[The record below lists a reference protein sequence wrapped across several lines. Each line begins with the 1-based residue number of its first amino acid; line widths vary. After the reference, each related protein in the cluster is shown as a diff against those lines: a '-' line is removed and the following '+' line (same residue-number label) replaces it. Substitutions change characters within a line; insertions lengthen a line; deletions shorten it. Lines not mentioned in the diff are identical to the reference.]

1 MKKLLLGLLFLVLPA
16 PAFADAFSC
25 NGKVV
30 STGDRKA
37 DVLMKCGE
45 PAGKDSREE
54 VIVERI
60 DEDTK
65 RKVTVVIDEWTYNLG
80 SESLIR
86 ILTFRD
92 GALTDVRTTGYGST
106 ELKKPEPR
114 CDDRYP
120 ARGSTKAEV
129 LLLCGEPTGKDSHK
143 EELVESIDADTK
155 KKTTITIDE
164 WTYNYGPGRFTRIF
178 QFENN
183 QLVDIRTGG
192 YGN

>member
-1 MKKLLLGLLFLVLPA
+1 MAIEIEILNEETPAMKKLLLGLLFLVLPA

-155 KKTTITIDE
+155 RK
-164 WTYNYGPGRFTRIF
+164 P
-178 QFENN
+178 
-183 QLVDIRTGG
+183 L
-192 YGN
+192 